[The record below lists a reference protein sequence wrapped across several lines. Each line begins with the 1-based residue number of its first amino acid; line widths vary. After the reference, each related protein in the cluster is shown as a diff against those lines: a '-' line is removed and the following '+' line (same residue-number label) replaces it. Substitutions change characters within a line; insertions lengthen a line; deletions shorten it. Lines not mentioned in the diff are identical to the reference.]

1 MRRRKLIPALAVL
14 ALAAPLVACS
24 AGGSGGGEGAG
35 GTVNW
40 WTWDEKQA
48 VSYKECLPGFEEE
61 YPGLTVNISQF
72 GVDDYFTKLT
82 AGFVAGN
89 APDAFQNSVQ
99 FFDAYAK
106 QGQLEPLD
114 DYIAE
119 SDYDLDVFNVGVKN
133 WQYTDEKQYALPL
146 DWAASAIYYNEDMAT
161 EAGYTADDIAS
172 MTWNP
177 DDGGTFDEIVTH
189 LTIDENGV
197 RGDEDGF
204 DKTKVATYGVGN
216 LGTEDYI
223 GQTTWNPFISTTG
236 WRLGEPAAWAEKFRY
251 DDPDFVKSMDWVRG
265 LSDRGI
271 APKLGE
277 FTIGDTEQLGS
288 GRVAL
293 ASGGSWSATTFAQL
307 PGLNVGIAPTVLG
320 PDGTTRAMMS
330 NSNGNEIWA
339 GGKNKDN
346 AWKWISYMGSE
357 ECQTKAALKSGSFF
371 PSIPGSMDAVAAD
384 QLAKGVDLSVFV
396 DASTNEWIYPAYPS
410 ANGSEMGTT
419 IQPLFEA
426 YFTHERD
433 ADVFP
438 EMAETSKKILAG

>member
-1 MRRRKLIPALAVL
+1 MRTRRLIPALAVL
-14 ALAAPLVACS
+14 ALAAPLAACS
-24 AGGSGGGEGAG
+24 AGGGGGDSAG

-48 VSYKECLPGFEEE
+48 VSYKECLAGFEEE
-61 YPGLTVNISQF
+61 NPGVTVNISQY

-114 DYIAE
+114 DYIAK
-119 SDYDLDVFNVGVKN
+119 SDYDLGVFNVGVEN
-133 WQYTDEKQYALPL
+133 WKYTDGKQYALPL
-146 DWAASAIYYNEDMAT
+146 DWAASAIYFNEDMVT
-161 EAGYTADDIAS
+161 QAGYTADDIAS

-177 DDGGTFDEIVTH
+177 DDGGTFDEIATH

-197 RGDEDGF
+197 RGDEPGF

-236 WRLGEPAAWAEKFRY
+236 WKIGDPAAWATQFRY
-251 DDPDFVKSMDWVRG
+251 DDPEFIKTMDWVRG

-288 GRVAL
+288 GKVAMS
-293 ASGGSWSATTFAQL
+293 SGGSWSATTFAQL
-307 PGLNVGIAPTVLG
+307 PGLKVGIAPTVLG
-320 PDGTTRAMMS
+320 PDGTTRSMMS
-330 NSNGNEIWA
+330 NSNGNELWA
-339 GGKNKDN
+339 GSKNKDN

-357 ECQTKAALKSGSFF
+357 DCQTKAALKSGSFF
-371 PSIPGSMDAVAAD
+371 PSIPGAMDAVAAD
-384 QLAKGVDLSVFV
+384 QLAKGVDLGVFV
-396 DASTNEWIYPAYPS
+396 DAAKNGWIYPAYPS

-419 IQPLFEA
+419 IQPLMEA
-426 YFTHERD
+426 FFTHERD
-433 ADVFP
+433 DDVFP
-438 EMAETSKKILAG
+438 EMAATSKEILAG

>member
-1 MRRRKLIPALAVL
+1 MRTKKLIPALAVL
-14 ALAAPLVACS
+14 AVALPLAACS
-24 AGGSGGGEGAG
+24 SGSGGDSADG

-48 VSYKECLPGFEEE
+48 VSYKECIAGFEEE
-61 YPGLTVNISQF
+61 NPGVTVNISQF

-114 DYIAE
+114 GYIAD
-119 SDYDLDVFNVGVKN
+119 SGYDLGVFNVGVKN
-133 WQYTDEKQYALPL
+133 WQYTDGKQYALPL
-146 DWAASAIYYNEDMAT
+146 DWAGSAIYFNEDMVTA
-161 EAGYTADDIAS
+161 AGYTADDIAS

-177 DDGGTFDEIVTH
+177 EDGGTFDDIATH

-197 RGDEDGF
+197 RGDEPGF
-204 DKTKVATYGVGN
+204 DGTKVATYGVGN
-216 LGTEDYI
+216 LGTEDYV
-223 GQTTWNPFISTTG
+223 GQTTWNPFVSTTG
-236 WRLGEPAAWAEKFRY
+236 WRLGEPAAWATEFRY
-251 DDPDFVKSMDWVRG
+251 DDPDFVKSMEWVRS

-288 GRVAL
+288 GKVAMS
-293 ASGGSWSATTFAQL
+293 SGGSWSATTFAQL
-307 PGLNVGIAPTVLG
+307 PGVNVGIAPTVLG

-339 GGKNKDN
+339 GSKNKEN
-346 AWKWISYMGSE
+346 AWKWISYMGTE
-357 ECQTKAALKSGSFF
+357 DCQTKAALQSGSFF
-371 PSIPGSMDAVAAD
+371 PSIPGAMDAVAAD

-396 DASTNEWIYPAYPS
+396 DAAKNGYIYPAYPS

-433 ADVFP
+433 DDVFP
-438 EMAETSKKILAG
+438 EMAETSKTILAG